1 MQEEMKELLQKVNR
15 LCAYES
21 VLFFRAGTNDF
32 FMLSYRIAMHFF
44 VNTKQHS
51 VYYDTS
57 SENARHWIP
66 SKRFGRENMKSWF
79 A

>member
-32 FMLSYRIAMHFF
+32 FMLSYRIAMYF
-44 VNTKQHS
+44 S
-51 VYYDTS
+51 
-57 SENARHWIP
+57 
-66 SKRFGRENMKSWF
+66 
-79 A
+79 